1 MSKAE
6 CYSFHAGH
14 NIYHESIANFNQPRI
29 PVDITHVMN
38 NAFLVTANGVT
49 EYWFHHLPHKILAAL
64 TKGTLEGIEATE
76 DKKFLFIYTGGAVAT
91 FNMSQ
96 DKISNC
102 FLEAES
108 KQYSTMVA
116 VVIKSIHEDNKKKLK
131 ERGLSA

>member
-14 NIYHESIANFNQPRI
+14 NIYHETVTGFNQPRTL
-29 PVDITHVMN
+29 VDITHVMN
-38 NAFLVTANGVT
+38 NAFLVTTNGVT
-49 EYWFHHLPHKILAAL
+49 EYWFHHLPHKIIAAL
-64 TKGTLEGIEATE
+64 TRSKLEGIEATE
-76 DKKFLFIYTGGAVAT
+76 DKRFLFVYTGGAIAT

-96 DKISNC
+96 DNISNC

-116 VVIKSIHEDNKKKLK
+116 AVIKSIHEDNKKKLN

>member
-14 NIYHESIANFNQPRI
+14 NIYHESIASFNQPRI

-64 TKGTLEGIEATE
+64 TKGTLEGIEATA

-116 VVIKSIHEDNKKKLK
+116 SVIKNIHEHNKKKLK

>member
-14 NIYHESIANFNQPRI
+14 NIYYESVASFEQPRTQ
-29 PVDITHVMN
+29 VDITHVMN
-38 NAFLVTANGVT
+38 NAFLVTTNGVT
-49 EYWFHHLPHKILAAL
+49 EYWFNHMPHRLLDAL
-64 TKGTLEGIEATE
+64 TRTIPEGIEATE
-76 DKKFLFIYTGGAVAT
+76 DKRFIFVYTGGAIAT

-102 FLEAES
+102 FLEPES

-116 VVIKSIHEDNKKKLK
+116 LVIKSIHEDNKKKLI
-131 ERGLSA
+131 ERGISG

>member
-14 NIYHESIANFNQPRI
+14 NIYHESIAKFNQPRI

-64 TKGTLEGIEATE
+64 TKGTLEGIEATA

>member
-14 NIYHESIANFNQPRI
+14 NIYHESITSFNQPRI

-49 EYWFHHLPHKILAAL
+49 EYWFQHLPHKLLAAL

>member
-14 NIYHESIANFNQPRI
+14 NIYHETVDSFNQPRTQ
-29 PVDITHVMN
+29 VDITHVMN

-49 EYWFHHLPHKILAAL
+49 EYWFHHMPHNIIAAL
-64 TKGTLEGIEATE
+64 TRSKLEGIEATE
-76 DKKFLFIYTGGAVAT
+76 DKKFLFVYTGGVIKR

-96 DKISNC
+96 NKISNC

-116 VVIKSIHEDNKKKLK
+116 AVIKSIHEDNKKKLI
-131 ERGLSA
+131 ERGISA